1 MKKLLL
7 SLFILSFSFFTFAQK
22 TNTVKGV
29 VFDKKT
35 NETLIGATVTL
46 KNERK
51 TYKISV
57 STGFDGSYIFKN
69 VPSGKYEVEAK
80 FISYKDED
88 KDFEISG
95 GETKVINLKI
105 ESKDNALDEVKIA
118 GKSDEGSERKSRQ
131 IERKSDQILNAVSA
145 KSIELSPDLTIANVT
160 QRVSGVSIERSNN
173 GEGQYAIIR
182 GMDKRYN
189 YTLVNGVKIPSP
201 DNKNRYVPLDIFPA
215 DIVDRMEVYKSLLPS
230 QEGDAIGGGINLVL
244 KDAPDRFTIRANAAA
259 GLAGAFGLNNFTEF
273 DHSQSAKNSPRIA
286 NGSNYAA
293 QISDFPN
300 GPLNYT
306 TKKSPV
312 SSVFGLTI
320 GGRSADKKFG
330 VLGALS
336 YQNTYRS
343 TNSIFYDTDVDRSSN
358 EPALKSVQNRRYS
371 TQQERTAVH
380 TKFDYK
386 FNSDNKLD
394 LTASYMNLG
403 QNEFRFA
410 SDTTLNLGRIGKGTG
425 RVTNTY
431 RSIRTV
437 QEIYS
442 ANLHG
447 EHKFGD
453 QFKMNWSAVYAKAT
467 ANQPDRTNLTIVTGR
482 TGSLDANGNVINVVQ
497 QPALFNSTG
506 SAQSRIWAKNSDED
520 KAGYLNFIYSPKIA
534 GKKVEFSVGG
544 MYRDKS
550 RDSQYDDYSL
560 TTGNNTT
567 QIYNGDIS
575 RNTFAV
581 QSTGGTPGNP
591 LNYSFKEKVA
601 AGYAQFK
608 FDIGDL
614 QTIGGVR
621 YENTDQSWTSAV
633 DPNQITGAVGSIKY
647 GDLLPSLNFKYK
659 LKDNQNLRLTYYS
672 AISRPGFYELIPHS
686 ELNEEYIETGN
697 PLLKRA
703 TADNYDFRY
712 EWFPKELDQLLV
724 GVFYKDIK
732 NPIEYALY
740 NQGTSVFYSA
750 NNFGNARNYGFEFDA
765 TKYINKFGFRINY
778 TYTNSKITT
787 PKTVLYRDAA
797 TTSLTQRTEEQSRP
811 LQGQSNH
818 IGNLSL
824 LFKDIKSGFD
834 AQIAAV
840 YTGARIYTV
849 SPYLNNDIWQKAS
862 IQIDLSAE
870 QRIAKRFSVYMKI
883 NNLLNTPS
891 ELEIRR
897 PYNITPETINQ
908 KVDDQE
914 VGKNVFVRKDL
925 YQQFYLLG
933 LRYKL

>member
-88 KDFEISG
+88 KDFEIGG

-567 QIYNGDIS
+567 QIYNGDIG

-621 YENTDQSWTSAV
+621 YENTDQSWISAV

-686 ELNEEYIETGN
+686 ELNEEYTETGN

-724 GVFYKDIK
+724 GAFYKDIK

>member
-95 GETKVINLKI
+95 GETKIINLKI

-621 YENTDQSWTSAV
+621 YENTDQSWISAV

-686 ELNEEYIETGN
+686 ELNEEYTETGN